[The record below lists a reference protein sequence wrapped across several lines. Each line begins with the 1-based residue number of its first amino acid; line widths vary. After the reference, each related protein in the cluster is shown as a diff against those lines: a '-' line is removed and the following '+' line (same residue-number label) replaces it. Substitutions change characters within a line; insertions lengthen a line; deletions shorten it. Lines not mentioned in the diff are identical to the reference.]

1 MKKNCTTKNRIKDEQ
16 KKDIFQKQKFQ
27 NQKLSTPMKL
37 QQTHINNP
45 KQTSL
50 CISKMSKLKK
60 HSVAKT
66 RSSWKLP
73 ICDNF
78 IETKTLQHKFT
89 CATTTTPVELN
100 K

>member
-1 MKKNCTTKNRIKDEQ
+1 M
-16 KKDIFQKQKFQ
+16 FQKQKFQ
-27 NQKLSTPMKL
+27 NQKFSTPMNL
-37 QQTHINNP
+37 QQNHNALATQKN
-45 KQTSL
+45 TSL

-73 ICDNF
+73 ICYNF
-78 IETKTLQHKFT
+78 IETKTLQRKLT